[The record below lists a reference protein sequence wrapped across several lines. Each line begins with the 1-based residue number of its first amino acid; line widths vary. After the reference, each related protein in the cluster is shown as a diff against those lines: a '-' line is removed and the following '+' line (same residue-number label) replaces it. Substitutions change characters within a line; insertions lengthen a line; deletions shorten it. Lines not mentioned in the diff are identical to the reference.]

1 MAKVTISIE
10 GTLDEVTQYLKKL
23 PESKV
28 HQQSTGVS
36 WLPEEIENL
45 YANLQPEAKR
55 ILREIGTNPESY
67 DRDALIARFGITGR
81 GLAGRLSSVEFNRK
95 RLFPSKPRP
104 VELDWETW
112 KYKMLPEVAEWIREN
127 ITS

>member
-10 GTLDEVTQYLKKL
+10 GTPDEVTEYIQRLTGV
-23 PESKV
+23 KV
-28 HQQSTGVS
+28 QQQALGVS

-45 YANLQPEAKR
+45 FTNLQPEAKR
-55 ILREIGTNPESY
+55 ILREVAKRPEGY
-67 DRDALIARFGITGR
+67 DRDELITQLGITGR

-104 VELDWETW
+104 IELDWDSW
-112 KYKMLPEVAEWIREN
+112 KYKMLPEVADWIKTNGER
-127 ITS
+127 